1 MAATVSWDALRDLA
15 GFRAGKGVAV
25 SFYLD
30 LALSLTPTTSAR
42 A

>member
-1 MAATVSWDALRDLA
+1 MAATVSWDALRELA

-30 LALSLTPTTSAR
+30 LDL
-42 A
+42 